1 MHKNKGVGKLIAVK
15 RWQIFAIGAAVLGIG
30 AYFYFNGGLGL
41 GRRVRSL
48 APAENAFSGQKY
60 GASSGGPAR
69 MVWQTV
75 PRPDAGFRVDLPAE
89 PKELQVP
96 AFNES
101 GGSEPVKMIFATPD
115 ADTTF
120 AVSWQDNPPV
130 ARANS
135 RIPEKTLDA
144 ARDGMLA
151 RTQTFLDNE
160 TRVTVMGF
168 AARDILAHNGGGGV
182 LNARLIYTG
191 ERLYTLMA
199 LFPTA
204 NARREQDVVRF
215 FNSFSMGRTTT
226 EKLPAAPGE

>member
-1 MHKNKGVGKLIAVK
+1 MK
-15 RWQIFAIGAAVLGIG
+15 RWQIFGLGAVVLAAA
-30 AYFYFNGGLGL
+30 AYFYFGGGMS
-41 GRRVRSL
+41 RRVRSL
-48 APAENAFSGQKY
+48 APADSAFSDQSY
-60 GASSGGPAR
+60 GTAGGRPAH

-75 PRPDAGFRVDLPAE
+75 PRPDAGFRVDMPAE
-89 PKELQVP
+89 TKELQVP
-96 AFNES
+96 AFNE
-101 GGSEPVKMIFATPD
+101 GGSSEPVKMIFANPD
-115 ADTTF
+115 AETTF

-130 ARANS
+130 ARVNK
-135 RIPEKTLDA
+135 RIPERTLDA

-160 TRVTVMGF
+160 TKLSVAGF
-168 AARDILAHNGGGGV
+168 TARDVLAHNAGGGV

-215 FNSFSMGRTTT
+215 FNSFSQGRAPA
-226 EKLPAAPGE
+226 ERLPEAPAPGE